1 MELVKKIKETER
13 QAQEIIQQAKR
24 DAARR
29 ADEWKEKKS
38 QMLAY
43 AEAERRKTI
52 EENIAKARR
61 EADEEIKSLKGAQ
74 ESKRQELQNKASAR
88 KEATVRK
95 ILENTGRSG

>member
-24 DAARR
+24 EAARR
-29 ADEWKEKKS
+29 ADEWKEKKTQS
-38 QMLAY
+38 LLQ
-43 AEAERRKTI
+43 AETERRKII
-52 EENIAKARR
+52 EETIAQARMQ
-61 EADEEIKSLKGAQ
+61 AAEEIQSLKGAQ

-88 KEATVRK
+88 KEAAVRK